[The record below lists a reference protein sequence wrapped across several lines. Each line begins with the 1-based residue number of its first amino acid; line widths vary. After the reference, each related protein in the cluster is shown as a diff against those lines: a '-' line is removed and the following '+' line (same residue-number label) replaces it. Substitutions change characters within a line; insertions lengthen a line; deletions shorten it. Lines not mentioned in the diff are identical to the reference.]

1 MMQGRKGKAM
11 QRTKMKT
18 MPFGMVAAAAAV
30 AGFMLVDASHADT
43 RERRSRTTA
52 STQELAPAQTAPA
65 PAPAPAAAPS
75 GSICYV
81 TEVLP
86 SEPVSVPVVS
96 EPPPPETTLTDGRQR
111 RGRTVQA
118 VTELAP
124 APAPQPIV
132 ITRAVPCPEAPTAE
146 APASSGGSYTPGLL
160 SPTLIAAS
168 PTPGIDSLIPEDP
181 TIPTIG
187 VQQVP
192 EPSILAL
199 FGAGALGIAIARRRR
214 RG

>member
-1 MMQGRKGKAM
+1 MGKEGKAM
-11 QRTKMKT
+11 QRTKMRT
-18 MPFGMVAAAAAV
+18 MPIGMAAAVAAV
-30 AGFMLVDASHADT
+30 AGFMLVDASHADI
-43 RERRSRTTA
+43 RERRTRTTVP
-52 STQELAPAQTAPA
+52 TQELAPAPA
-65 PAPAPAAAPS
+65 PRAAPAPAAAPAS
-75 GSICYV
+75 PVCTV

-86 SEPVSVPVVS
+86 APEVSMPVVS
-96 EPPPPETTLTDGRQR
+96 APPPERAYTDGRQR
-111 RGRTVQA
+111 RTRTTQT
-118 VTELAP
+118 VTEVAP

-132 ITRAVPCPEAPTAE
+132 ITRIVPCPTEQSAE
-146 APASSGGSYTPGLL
+146 APQESGGASYTPGLL

-192 EPSILAL
+192 EPSVLAL
-199 FGAGALGIAIARRRR
+199 FGVGALGIAIARRRR